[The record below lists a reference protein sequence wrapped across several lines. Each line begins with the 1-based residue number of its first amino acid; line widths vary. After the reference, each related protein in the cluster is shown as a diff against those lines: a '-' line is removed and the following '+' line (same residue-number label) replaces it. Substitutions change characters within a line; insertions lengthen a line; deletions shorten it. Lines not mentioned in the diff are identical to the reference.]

1 MNFEKKHGTVNL
13 PPVIRFY
20 HLFVIKDFQSI
31 FRDGLKQV
39 AERKICYQEILTEWL
54 TCFRFLKDWKVICL
68 YCACCVSSSTH
79 SKI

>member
-39 AERKICYQEILTEWL
+39 AERKICYQEILTE
-54 TCFRFLKDWKVICL
+54 
-68 YCACCVSSSTH
+68 
-79 SKI
+79 